1 MSEHPPS
8 APAAVAPPPKRSDA
22 RRNAGVLLEAAA
34 TVFVRSGVE
43 APIREI
49 AKEAGVGLGTVYRHF
64 PTRSDLVLAVYEHQ
78 VEACALAAPR
88 LLEEETSPVVALRS
102 WVELFV
108 QFLVT
113 KHGLAAAMQ
122 SSGDSF
128 DALHNYFENRLV
140 PAVASLLSAAEA
152 EEEIRPGVGAYE
164 LMRGIGNLCINH
176 DHDPRYDPHRLVAL
190 LLDGLQTPALPHPQ
204 GC

>member
-1 MSEHPPS
+1 MSDDLTA
-8 APAAVAPPPKRSDA
+8 APVVGVSRLQRSDA

-34 TVFVRSGVE
+34 AVFVRSGVE

-64 PTRSDLVLAVYEHQ
+64 PTRSDLVLAVYQHQ
-78 VEACALAAPR
+78 VEACVEAAPR
-88 LLEEETSPVVALRS
+88 LLASEKSPVVALRG
-102 WVELFV
+102 WVDLFV

-122 SSGDSF
+122 SAGDSF
-128 DALHNYFENRLV
+128 DALHDYFEKRLV

-152 EEEIRPGVGAYE
+152 EREVRAGIGAYE
-164 LMRGIGNLCINH
+164 LMRGIGNLCI
-176 DHDPRYDPHRLVAL
+176 DRDSDPRYDPHRLVSL
-190 LLDGLQTPALPHPQ
+190 LLDGLQVRTDSS
-204 GC
+204 GT